1 MLFILDPVRR
11 LDSIKERT
19 QTICGCILCVTCLTQ
34 LYQFYICFYM
44 YTQGF
49 LCLFYWNDFQYCLM
63 QHADQ
68 IVQQECVGAVV

>member
-1 MLFILDPVRR
+1 MLLILDPVRK
-11 LDSIKERT
+11 LDSIVDAYYVLHVLFN
-19 QTICGCILCVTCLTQ
+19 CINLSI
-34 LYQFYICFYM
+34 YFYM